1 MLLRLI
7 SLRWLWLGSLF
18 NISLIFGQSTFERL
32 HTDRWTDHVLFF
44 NTLFRHTKVNRF
56 LEFGLG
62 AGTQFFLENC
72 NQVTSVELITEPV
85 ASGRAWFEKCRQMYD
100 GVANWTGILHVCG
113 PAAAEITRLGHLGKN
128 ELPLDPETMLEVTKV
143 AEQFVPRAN
152 LYDVIFV
159 DCGILFRAD
168 LTNQMFGKADI
179 VVAHDTGDAYFTYG
193 WNRLAHPVD
202 YCMFKTTDNRTTAW
216 IKKSRAELIVA
227 MTAESYM
234 INLG

>member
-1 MLLRLI
+1 MLLKNWKQVLLVGLI
-7 SLRWLWLGSLF
+7 GVAQLQ
-18 NISLIFGQSTFERL
+18 GQSTFDQL
-32 HTDRWTDHVLFF
+32 KTDRWTDHVLFF
-44 NTLFRHTKVNRF
+44 STLFKYAKINSF

-72 NQVTSVELITEPV
+72 GQVTSVELITEPV
-85 ASGRAWFEKCRQMYD
+85 ASGKAWFEKCRSMYD
-100 GVANWTGILHVCG
+100 GVSNWTGILYVCG

-128 ELPLDPETMLEVTKV
+128 ELPLDAETMAEVTKV
-143 AEQFVPRAN
+143 TNRFVPTKDQ
-152 LYDVIFV
+152 YDLIFV
-159 DCGILFRAD
+159 DCGILFRSD
-168 LTNQMFGKADI
+168 LTNQMFGKSDI

-193 WNRLAHPVD
+193 WNRLEHPAE

-216 IKKSRAELIVA
+216 IKKSRAELIIA

>member
-1 MLLRLI
+1 MLLI
-7 SLRWLWLGSLF
+7 FTNYRWLLLAALF
-18 NISLIFGQSTFERL
+18 QVNLNFGQTTFERL
-32 HTDRWTDHVLFF
+32 STDRWTDHVLFF
-44 NTLFRHTKVNRF
+44 NTLFRHTKINRF

-72 NQVTSVELITEPV
+72 DQVTSVELITEPV
-85 ASGRAWFEKCRQMYD
+85 AAGRAWFEKCRQMYD
-100 GVANWTGILHVCG
+100 GVTNWAGILYVCG

-128 ELPLDPETMLEVTKV
+128 ELPLDAETMLEVTKV
-143 AEQFVPRAN
+143 TNRFVPTEN
-152 LYDVIFV
+152 MYDLIFV

-193 WNRLAHPVD
+193 WNRLAHPAD

-216 IKKSRAELIVA
+216 IKKSRVELIAA
-227 MTAESYM
+227 MTTESYM